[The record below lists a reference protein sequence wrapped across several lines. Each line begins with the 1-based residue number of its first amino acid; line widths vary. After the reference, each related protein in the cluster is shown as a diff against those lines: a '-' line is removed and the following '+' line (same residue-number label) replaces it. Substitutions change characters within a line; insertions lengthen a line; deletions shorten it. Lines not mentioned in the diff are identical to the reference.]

1 MRFTKDTATKLT
13 LPPGKSDHLVWD
25 PSLPGFGIR
34 ARGNAK
40 RWVIQYRING
50 RQRREAIGDVR
61 KVELSDARRIAKQR
75 FASVELGVDPAAER
89 AKARA
94 EAAALELTLGKVA
107 EQYLAAKADVLRP
120 NTLKA
125 SRRYFNVHWK
135 PLRDHPIDGASKI
148 SRADIAAHLQRLSK
162 ERGRIAAARA
172 RATLSALF
180 AWAMQQG
187 LCEAN
192 VVTGT
197 HDPEEGAKSRERTLD
212 DRELRLIWNACD
224 RGDDFSCIVRLL
236 LLLGC
241 RREEIGGLRW
251 SEIDLETGLLCIS
264 GERTKNHRELR
275 LPLPSLAIA
284 ILRSVR
290 RRDGRDF
297 VFGKRHG
304 FNGWSAA
311 KRELDARIAKAA
323 GKPLA
328 PWRLHDARRTM
339 RSGLGKLGVMPHVA
353 EIAIGHSR
361 KGIEAVYDRHRYE
374 REVGAAL
381 ALWADHVLAI
391 AEGCEAKVIPLARA

>member
-1 MRFTKDTATKLT
+1 M
-13 LPPGKSDHLVWD
+13 PPGKSDHLVWD

-94 EAAALELTLGKVA
+94 EAANLELTVGRVA

-125 SRRYFNVHWK
+125 ARRYFSLHWK
-135 PLRDHPIDGASKI
+135 PLRDRPIEGTSKI
-148 SRADIAAHLQRLSK
+148 ARTDIAAHLQRLSK

-172 RATLSALF
+172 RASLSALLT
-180 AWAMQQG
+180 WAMKQG

-192 VVTGT
+192 AVVGT
-197 HDPEEGAKSRERTLD
+197 FDPEEGVRSRERTLD
-212 DRELRLIWNACD
+212 DREIRLIWNACD
-224 RGDDFSCIVRLL
+224 RGDDFSAIVRLL

-251 SEIDLETGLLCIS
+251 SELDLDAGLLCIP

-275 LPLPSLAIA
+275 LRLPPSAIA

-290 RRDGRDF
+290 HRDGRDF

-304 FNGWSAA
+304 FSGWSAA

-323 GKPLA
+323 RKPLA
-328 PWRLHDARRTM
+328 AWRLHDARRTM

-361 KGIEAVYDRHRYE
+361 KGIEAVYDRHRYQT
-374 REVGAAL
+374 EVGAAL
-381 ALWADHVLAI
+381 ALWANHVVAV
-391 AEGCEAKVIPLARA
+391 AEGRDAVVVPLRA

>member
-1 MRFTKDTATKLT
+1 
-13 LPPGKSDHLVWD
+13 
-25 PSLPGFGIR
+25 LPGFGIR
-34 ARGNAK
+34 LRGNAK

-61 KVELSDARRIAKQR
+61 KVGLSDARRIAKQR
-75 FASVELGVDPAAER
+75 FASVELGIDPAAER

-107 EQYLAAKADVLRP
+107 EQYLAAKADMLRP

-125 SRRYFNVHWK
+125 SRRYFSLHWK
-135 PLRDHPIDGASKI
+135 PLKDRPIEGVSKI

-180 AWAMQQG
+180 GWAMKHG

-192 VVTGT
+192 VVTGS
-197 HDPEEGAKSRERTLD
+197 HDPEEGVKSRERTLD
-212 DRELRLIWNACD
+212 DREIRLIWNASD

-251 SEIDLETGLLCIS
+251 SEIDLETGLLCIP

-284 ILRSVR
+284 ILRSMR

-381 ALWADHVLAI
+381 ALWADDVLAI
-391 AEGCEAKVIPLARA
+391 AEGGEAKVIPLARA